1 MGKETVS
8 PFSPE
13 YQPRP
18 CDEKCIQALIDLWQ
32 NGSRGDIYYAQ
43 IELEMEKNKPD
54 GQRDYWQ
61 IHLLTQAL
69 ERLALATISNREKK
83 G

>member
-18 CDEKCIQALIDLWQ
+18 YDEECIRALIDLWQ
-32 NGSRGDIYYAQ
+32 NGNRGDIYYAQ

-61 IHLLTQAL
+61 IYLLTEAL
-69 ERLALATISNREKK
+69 QRGGFSTILDHEEK
-83 G
+83 